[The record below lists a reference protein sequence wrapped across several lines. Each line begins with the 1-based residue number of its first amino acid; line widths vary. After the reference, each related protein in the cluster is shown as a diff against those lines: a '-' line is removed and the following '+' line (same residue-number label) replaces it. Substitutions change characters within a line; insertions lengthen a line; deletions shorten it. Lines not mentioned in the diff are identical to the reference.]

1 MMVFDVFDVFSGQI
15 NIILTFFGEDN
26 YLVFH
31 DIDKISNESDTILWI
46 SINADSTVYCWPN
59 ISSRDLSSQN
69 PKYRYF

>member
-31 DIDKISNESDTILWI
+31 DIDKISNESDIWI
-46 SINADSTVYCWPN
+46 
-59 ISSRDLSSQN
+59 
-69 PKYRYF
+69 